1 MRIKADLTLLVV
13 SIIWGTAFVAQ
24 NFAAEFKSAYLYNGL
39 GFLLASIIL
48 LPFIPKK
55 RGLPARQWF
64 WMAVAGVVLLI
75 ASTFQ
80 QVGLFYT
87 KVANAGFLTSLYT
100 VFTPFALYFLF
111 REKPAKLDIVAVAM
125 AGGGAFLLSTAG
137 KYQVQ
142 SGDILE
148 IAGAIFW
155 TLHIIILGKFASQYE
170 AVSFSVGQFFVSG
183 ILNLAIGYFLED
195 SSVIFEPIFIGSV
208 LYRAILSISIGYTL
222 QVWGQRHT
230 PPTDAALILSL
241 ESVFAALAGWWILKD
256 QLLPIQ
262 IVGCAIIFLAV
273 VLSQAKTVFNHKTE
287 LQHE

>member
-1 MRIKADLTLLVV
+1 MRIKADLTLLAV

-24 NFAAEFKSAYLYNGL
+24 NLAASYKSAYLYNGL
-39 GFLLASIIL
+39 GFMLASIVL
-48 LPFIPKK
+48 VPFIPKNFHV
-55 RGLPARQWF
+55 PTRQWF
-64 WMAVAGVVLLI
+64 WMVIAGVVLLV

-100 VFTPFALYFLF
+100 VFTPFALYLLF
-111 REKPAKLDIVAVAM
+111 REKPAKADILAVAM
-125 AGGGAFLLSTAG
+125 AGVGAFLLSTAG

-142 SGDILE
+142 SGDFLE

-155 TLHIIILGKFASQYE
+155 TLHIIILGKYASQYE
-170 AVSFSVGQFFVSG
+170 PVSFSVGQFLVSG
-183 ILNLAIGYFLED
+183 LLNMVIGFFLED
-195 SSVIFEPIFIGSV
+195 TSVMFVPVFIGSV

-273 VLSQAKTVFNHKTE
+273 VLSQAKTVFSHKTE
-287 LQHE
+287 PQHG